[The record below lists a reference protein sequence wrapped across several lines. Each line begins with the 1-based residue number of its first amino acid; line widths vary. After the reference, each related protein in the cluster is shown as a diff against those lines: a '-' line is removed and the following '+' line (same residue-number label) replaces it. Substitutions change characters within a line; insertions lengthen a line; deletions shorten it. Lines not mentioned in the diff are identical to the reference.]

1 MKKTDYK
8 KLEGKCIGIYEILK
22 CINPEENSY
31 YKIKYR
37 VKCTK
42 CGYEKIVS
50 KSFLS
55 SAKNSK
61 PKSCENCRT
70 YHKIWDFK
78 VGEVYGKYKILEYL
92 GLHNNSTR
100 FYRVKCLRCGWEGNI
115 DISTILTSVKS
126 NNNNCRHNT
135 LRIGETVNRGRYLIV
150 GKITNINLFKDYNF
164 RYIVRCNDC
173 NRLLYLTV
181 DKINRCVAH
190 PKYSHRAYFY
200 QENFDKNDYILDESL
215 LKGGGINKEKENVSV
230 VSKINE
236 NEKEIKIKMS
246 ENKLINYIVEKN
258 KSKIIKTIDDS
269 INLHKEEFI
278 SRGMEFL
285 AKELEDP
292 KGDQLDLFISDTI
305 ESERFFKYVFCF
317 NDDAKETQSANIVN
331 DIVEETPVEP
341 QIQDDQF
348 NRAVKNIFYYVSQKQ
363 LKWTTKFLKSII
375 NGLVGNNEEIID
387 KMIKMNMLK
396 PIEDDYIVDKN
407 RINNYI
413 EEG

>member
-1 MKKTDYK
+1 MKKTDYR
-8 KLEGKCIGIYEILK
+8 KLEGKCIGIYEILE

-190 PKYSHRAYFY
+190 PKCSHRAYFY

-230 VSKINE
+230 VSKN

-258 KSKIIKTIDDS
+258 KHLVIKSIDDS
-269 INLHKEEFI
+269 INLH
-278 SRGMEFL
+278 
-285 AKELEDP
+285 KELEDP

-305 ESERFFKYVFCF
+305 ESERFFKYVFRF
-317 NDDAKETQSANIVN
+317 NDDVKETQSANIVN
-331 DIVEETPVEP
+331 DVEETPVEP

-363 LKWTTKFLKSII
+363 LEWTSIFPKSII
-375 NGLVGNNEEIID
+375 NGLVENNEEIID
-387 KMIKMNMLK
+387 KMIKMNMLN

>member
-1 MKKTDYK
+1 MKKTDYR
-8 KLEGKCIGIYEILK
+8 KLEGKCIGIYEILE

-190 PKYSHRAYFY
+190 PKCSHRAYFY

-230 VSKINE
+230 VSKN

-258 KSKIIKTIDDS
+258 KHLVIKSIDDS

-278 SRGMEFL
+278 ARGMEFL

-305 ESERFFKYVFCF
+305 ESERFFKYVFRF
-317 NDDAKETQSANIVN
+317 N

-363 LKWTTKFLKSII
+363 LEWTSRFPKSII
-375 NGLVGNNEEIID
+375 NGLVENNEEIID
-387 KMIKMNMLK
+387 KMIKMNMLN